1 LDQHVPTIK
10 SSAIA
15 GNVLPLKEIDYR
27 TQVFD
32 NRALLG
38 FALRLESPALLA
50 VNDLSRGRER
60 RAQTLVQADTIGF
73 NVWCRMKRISR
84 WNGEATAAFRAEG
97 VRLRVEQ
104 EVEAN
109 YLSLP
114 SLA

>member
-1 LDQHVPTIK
+1 LDHHVPTIK
-10 SSAIA
+10 SYAIA

-73 NVWCRMKRISR
+73 NRLVPD
-84 WNGEATAAFRAEG
+84 EADITVEWGSHRG
-97 VRLRVEQ
+97 V
-104 EVEAN
+104 
-109 YLSLP
+109 P
-114 SLA
+114 G